1 MQRLLT
7 EVEKAEIIER
17 EWAKARAKNPKV
29 IMRVNVLDETDES
42 GKPRVSVVIAFG
54 NVDVKTIEP
63 RSNPAACRRGRE

>member
-29 IMRVNVLDETDES
+29 VMRVNVQDETS
-42 GKPRVSVVIAFG
+42 GRPRVNVVVAFSILLLG
-54 NVDVKTIEP
+54 DEVIE
-63 RSNPAACRRGRE
+63 

>member
-29 IMRVNVLDETDES
+29 VIHVAVQDETDEG
-42 GKPRVSVVIAFG
+42 GKPRVNVVIAF
-54 NVDVKTIEP
+54 
-63 RSNPAACRRGRE
+63 

>member
-29 IMRVNVLDETDES
+29 VMRVIVKDETDEG
-42 GKPRVSVVIAFG
+42 GKPRFNVVIAF
-54 NVDVKTIEP
+54 
-63 RSNPAACRRGRE
+63 

>member
-29 IMRVNVLDETDES
+29 VMRVIVEDETDEG
-42 GKPRVSVVIAFG
+42 GKPRFNVVIAF
-54 NVDVKTIEP
+54 
-63 RSNPAACRRGRE
+63 

>member
-29 IMRVNVLDETDES
+29 MRITVQDETDEG
-42 GKPRVSVVIAFG
+42 GKPRVNVVIAF
-54 NVDVKTIEP
+54 
-63 RSNPAACRRGRE
+63 